1 MGRRPQKKTA
11 KKGLAKKKGTSG
23 QAVAFLTRNQCI
35 KKLQLSLADFRRLC
49 ILKGVYPRDPSKKVK
64 GKDKTYYAL
73 KDIQFLMHEPILA
86 KIREMKAHQK
96 KIVRAKGRQDKF
108 KVDLLTKSKPFYM
121 LDHLVKERFPTF
133 IDAVRDMDDP
143 LCMAVLFANLPCTQ
157 VKQERTNNCQ
167 KLCLEFETYVA
178 LSHSLRKIFL
188 SIKGCYFQAEIMGQ
202 PVTWLVPYEF
212 SQRIPKD
219 VDYKVM
225 TTFLE
230 LYETQLRFINYKL
243 FTSIGYIYPPKIDKL
258 LEDSNAGL
266 SALRMEKIGAAA
278 VKPAVENNSEANGDK
293 PHARLKS
300 LKNKLAEIVKGGDYN
315 MEEEEDG
322 KKGPETDLNEMVGG
336 GADDE
341 SEKQGGQ
348 DLLFKGIKIFI
359 SRFVHTHMYMHVCS
373 RAHARAHTD
382 THRHTHTHTTHTN
395 IHIHTH
401 THTHTHTLPL
411 SLALSLSVSH
421 TVIKNLNNK
430 KMAGFV
436 VQGRWTKRT
445 IKIFCF
451 RHAHAQR
458 EREKER

>member
-86 KIREMKAHQK
+86 KIREIKAHNK
-96 KIVRAKGRQDKF
+96 KIIRAKGRQDKF

-188 SIKGCYFQAEIMGQ
+188 SIKGCYFQADIMGQ
-202 PVTWLVPYEF
+202 LVTWLVPYEF

-243 FTSIGYIYPPKIDKL
+243 YTTLGYLYPPKIDQL
-258 LEDSNAGL
+258 LDDSSAGL
-266 SALRMEKIGAAA
+266 SALRVEKIGAAA
-278 VKPAVENNSEANGDK
+278 AKSTIENSDDANGDK

-300 LKNKLAEIVKGGDYN
+300 LKSKLAQIEKDGGN
-315 MEEEEDG
+315 AMEEDG
-322 KKGPETDLNEMVGG
+322 EKKGPETDLNELVGG
-336 GADDE
+336 GGDDE
-341 SEKQGGQ
+341 SEEKGSE

-359 SRFVHTHMYMHVCS
+359 SRFVHVHIHSRARTHM
-373 RAHARAHTD
+373 
-382 THRHTHTHTTHTN
+382 
-395 IHIHTH
+395 
-401 THTHTHTLPL
+401 
-411 SLALSLSVSH
+411 
-421 TVIKNLNNK
+421 
-430 KMAGFV
+430 
-436 VQGRWTKRT
+436 
-445 IKIFCF
+445 
-451 RHAHAQR
+451 
-458 EREKER
+458 